1 MSRKPDFSR
10 PVIALDCDGVLADMV
25 TPALEIVRG
34 LGGPDLTHD
43 ALQVWDIDTLLP
55 EGPIR
60 DEFYNRIGAEGF
72 NRSLKPYPG
81 AEEAVE
87 RLRKVGEVVCVTTSL
102 MSSKTW
108 AYERYHWLKKHFGFP
123 KSHVIQTAGKFW
135 VRADILADDK
145 PETVREVSSF
155 MRGFLIDRSYNLGE
169 NNIQLRGTLEQ
180 FVTHCEKRHELG
192 HLYRGTRSV

>member
-108 AYERYHWLKKHFGFP
+108 AYERYHWLRNISGFRIRTSFRLP
-123 KSHVIQTAGKFW
+123 ASSGCEQISWPTTNRRRF
-135 VRADILADDK
+135 VRS
-145 PETVREVSSF
+145 RRSCEVS
-155 MRGFLIDRSYNLGE
+155 
-169 NNIQLRGTLEQ
+169 
-180 FVTHCEKRHELG
+180 
-192 HLYRGTRSV
+192 